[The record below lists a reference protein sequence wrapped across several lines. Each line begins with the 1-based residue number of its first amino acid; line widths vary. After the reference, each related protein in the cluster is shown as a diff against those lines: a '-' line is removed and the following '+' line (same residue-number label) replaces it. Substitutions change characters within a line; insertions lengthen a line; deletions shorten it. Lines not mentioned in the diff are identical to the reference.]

1 MDKCEHCAYWAS
13 NSFTGTS
20 SCRLTKR
27 DDVGYFAPACEH
39 FERREQPTKTKETME
54 TTETKIE
61 DALIENAKKPGIVFK
76 TCKICGCTLPL
87 DSFPKHPRTKDGHTT
102 ICADCFRAK
111 NAASIKKA
119 SENSAAARKGNKRG
133 SYKPRAIETKPAP
146 VDETKP
152 VPMNTLTPDQIY
164 IFNLH
169 TLTDRQL
176 YDELRRRGWTGTLTR
191 TETLE

>member
-1 MDKCEHCAYWAS
+1 MDKCGHCAYWAN

-27 DDVGYFAPACEH
+27 DDVGYFAPSCEH
-39 FERREQPTKTKETME
+39 FEKREQPTKPKETME

-61 DALIENAKKPGIVFK
+61 EVLIENAKKPGIVFK
-76 TCKICGCTLPL
+76 TCKICRCTLPL

-111 NAASIKKA
+111 NAASIQKA
-119 SENSAAARKGNKRG
+119 VDARVNKTKAAVEPETTKEAQRIGAGIAENIKDQLDKRPILPPFEQLA
-133 SYKPRAIETKPAP
+133 S
-146 VDETKP
+146 
-152 VPMNTLTPDQIY
+152 
-164 IFNLH
+164 
-169 TLTDRQL
+169 LTDRQL
-176 YDELRRRGWTGTLTR
+176 FDELRRRGWTGTLTR